1 MDEAELTNIS
11 CRKDF
16 STPLLVS
23 YPGPVSEITSTLADE
38 LGNGGFYS
46 KLHPPP
52 LESYCNFGGPALP
65 VIFSEQRYANSSI
78 YDSILLGGSYFL
90 LTFSGRELN

>member
-23 YPGPVSEITSTLADE
+23 YPGPVSDITSTLADE

-65 VIFSEQRYANSSI
+65 VIFSEQRYANISSI
-78 YDSILLGGSYFL
+78 YDSILLGGSYF
-90 LTFSGRELN
+90 

>member
-38 LGNGGFYS
+38 LGNGGFHS

-65 VIFSEQRYANSSI
+65 VIFSEQKYAIISKIQFESYNVN
-78 YDSILLGGSYFL
+78 ILGLVVY
-90 LTFSGRELN
+90 

>member
-23 YPGPVSEITSTLADE
+23 YPGPVSDITSTLADE

-65 VIFSEQRYANSSI
+65 VIFSEQRYANISSI
-78 YDSILLGGSYFL
+78 YDSILLGGSYK
-90 LTFSGRELN
+90 TFSGRELN